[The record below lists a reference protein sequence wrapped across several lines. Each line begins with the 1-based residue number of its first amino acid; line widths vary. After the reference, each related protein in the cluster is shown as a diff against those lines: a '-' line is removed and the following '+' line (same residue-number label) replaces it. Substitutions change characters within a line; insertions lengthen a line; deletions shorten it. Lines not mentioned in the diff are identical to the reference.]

1 MSEQICILVLG
12 MDPLA
17 SATARLLFLAGHAV
31 AIYGRGAPK
40 VLRRRMSFADA
51 WSKGE
56 ATLDGV
62 LARRARSDIEF
73 VIGLRHKSFIPI
85 LTPPFAGATERW
97 SWDGIVDGRDKSERA
112 ADPFRADARVR
123 LGVGAGFNAGVDCD
137 LAIATEGPDPGA
149 VIRKGATPEK
159 TLSPGDR
166 GLEERIVSPVAGV
179 FVTDREIGERT
190 KEGGVLGYV
199 EGRMV
204 REAILAPFA
213 GLILGLL
220 PSGAAVAANDAV
232 AELSLRLAA
241 PFSGVSGAAQ
251 ELARAVHFALE
262 MELNGW
268 EPAVLPGF
276 A

>member
-12 MDPLA
+12 VDPLA

-31 AIYGRGAPK
+31 VMYGRGAPK

-56 ATLDGV
+56 AMLDGV

-73 VIGLRHKSFIPI
+73 MIGLRHKSFIPI

-97 SWDGIVDGRDKSERA
+97 SWDGIIDGRDKSERA

-123 LGVGAGFNAGVDCD
+123 LGLGAGFNAGVDCD
-137 LAIATEGPDPGA
+137 LAIATDGLDPGA
-149 VIRKGATPEK
+149 VVRKGAAPGK

-166 GLEERIVSPVAGV
+166 GLEERIATPIAGV
-179 FVTDREIGERT
+179 FATEREIGELIG
-190 KEGGVLGYV
+190 KGDVLGYV
-199 EGRMV
+199 AGG
-204 REAILAPFA
+204 AIGAPFA
-213 GLILGLL
+213 GRILGLL
-220 PSGAAVAANDAV
+220 PSGADVAAHDPV
-232 AELSLRLAA
+232 AEFTLRLAA
-241 PFSGVSGAAQ
+241 PFSGVAKHDQ
-251 ELARAVHFALE
+251 ELARAIHFALE

-268 EPAVLPGF
+268 EPAVLPGL